1 MDHLVTRMRR
11 NSENLLVL
19 AGEEPVRK
27 WSEPVPLTDVV
38 RAAASEIEQYG
49 RVLLDIQPGIV
60 VSGHAAAD
68 VVHLLAEIIENATTF
83 SPDQTPVRVFGQE
96 VSSGGVMLEVTDR
109 GIGISAGRLSDMN
122 WRLENPPLIDVSVS
136 QHMGLFAVS
145 RLAARSGVRIRLR
158 AAAPQGLSALV
169 WLPGTLAGKETARDA
184 EERSRRLAE
193 GAASSAGLRPG
204 GRRARGGAGQAGAGN
219 RRASNWFRAR
229 RPSEQRVPAGT
240 SASTSA
246 SAPAAVPAAAPVSV
260 PAASAVPSPVMSA
273 SGAPSRPAPSLGPR
287 PGKGPAQ
294 PLAAADL
301 TASGLPLRRPGAN
314 LFPGSID
321 GAKADD
327 PGPDEAQEAAGT
339 PDSPGTGGPAR
350 SPRQGPPLRRSPE
363 SARSRLSGF
372 QLGSREAEA
381 GLPGAGEETSR

>member
-1 MDHLVTRMRR
+1 
-11 NSENLLVL
+11 
-19 AGEEPVRK
+19 
-27 WSEPVPLTDVV
+27 
-38 RAAASEIEQYG
+38 
-49 RVLLDIQPGIV
+49 
-60 VSGHAAAD
+60 

-109 GIGISAGRLSDMN
+109 GIGISPGRLSDMN

-169 WLPGTLAGKETARDA
+169 WLPATLAGKETARDA

-193 GAASSAGLRPG
+193 GPSSAAALRPG

-229 RPSEQRVPAGT
+229 RPSEQRVPA
-240 SASTSA
+240 STPA
-246 SAPAAVPAAAPVSV
+246 SAPAAVPASAPVSV
-260 PAASAVPSPVMSA
+260 PAAPAGVPSPGTAMPAPAVPSPVMSA
-273 SGAPSRPAPSLGPR
+273 SGLPGRPAPSPGPR
-287 PGKGPAQ
+287 PGTGPAQ
-294 PLAAADL
+294 PPAAADL
-301 TASGLPLRRPGAN
+301 TASGLPLRRPGSN

-321 GAKADD
+321 GAKAGD
-327 PGPDEAQEAAGT
+327 PAPDEAQEAAGT
-339 PDSPGTGGPAR
+339 PDRPGTGGPAR
-350 SPRQGPPLRRSPE
+350 PPRQGPPLRRSPE

-372 QLGSREAEA
+372 QLGSREAES
-381 GLPGAGEETSR
+381 GMPGAGEESSR